1 MPAHGRAALQVGALP
16 TLQFRVKDKDQGPER
31 AVVCARG
38 DLNSY
43 ICFHVSKNH
52 FACVENTCESLEAL
66 AKLEAKAR
74 NRLFGFM
81 ACHPEDSFSTERK

>member
-1 MPAHGRAALQVGALP
+1 M
-16 TLQFRVKDKDQGPER
+16 
-31 AVVCARG
+31 CARG
-38 DLNSY
+38 DLNCY

-66 AKLEAKAR
+66 AKLEVKAR

-81 ACHPEDSFSTERK
+81 ACHPEDSLENGSNWALPALRVS